1 MAPDASPPAT
11 PRQRHRRWRLL
22 VLALALGALLGTVT
36 VTAEAWAD
44 RGAHRCAATQRF
56 TADGRSW
63 RTGAFAAASCEAWRR
78 MHRRQHRFLT
88 RLDLDD

>member
-1 MAPDASPPAT
+1 MA
-11 PRQRHRRWRLL
+11 RYRRWRWIA
-22 VLALALGALLGTVT
+22 VMVAVGALLGTLT
-36 VTAEAWAD
+36 VAAEAWAD
-44 RGAHRCAATQRF
+44 RSAHRCATAQRF
-56 TADGRSW
+56 RAEGNSW